1 MIRAVLLCLSCVAFS
16 NMAQVRSDS
25 DKNAL
30 PEIGVVAS
38 SAISIDKEKLI
49 GEVIMRQLQAQAPII
64 NDPLIEEYI
73 QDLGNRLVAQA
84 DNAKF
89 PFRFFPINSNS
100 INAFA
105 FYGGHIGIHTGLI
118 VAADNESE
126 LASVVAHEIAH
137 VTQRHIARSLEARQ
151 NASPLQVVSMLGG
164 ILLALAN
171 PEAGMAAISAGQAAG
186 QQAMINYTRSNEK
199 EADRVG
205 IEILARAGFEPQAS
219 ASFFGKLAAQFRY
232 VSKPPA
238 FLMTHPLPESRV
250 ADMKA
255 RVANYAAVRRPDSL
269 AFQLVKA
276 RIQARYSLDSKQRI
290 EYFRD
295 RLNKARSEVETKS
308 NQYGLAL
315 SLLAE
320 EEYAEAASLIEN
332 LMQQDNENL
341 FYIDTFTDIA
351 LATGQQQEAITR
363 LSALLKTQPR
373 NRVLALNLANAL
385 IQNKEYDRAVSHLKD
400 YLLVNPDHLLSY
412 QLLTDAYGESGQLL
426 EMHQARAE
434 VYALNS
440 AYARAVDELK
450 TAYNFTENSVIEKQR
465 ILARI
470 EQMREAENR
479 LKKL

>member
-1 MIRAVLLCLSCVAFS
+1 M
-16 NMAQVRSDS
+16 RSDS
-25 DKNAL
+25 DKNTL

-38 SAISIDKEKLI
+38 SAISIDKEILI
-49 GEVIMRQLQAQAPII
+49 GEVLMRQLQARAPII

-84 DNAKF
+84 ENAKF
-89 PFRFFPINSNS
+89 PFRFFPINSND

-105 FYGGHIGIHTGLI
+105 FYGGHIGVHSGLI
-118 VAADNESE
+118 VAADSESE
-126 LASVVAHEIAH
+126 LASVVAHEVAH
-137 VTQRHIARSLEARQ
+137 VTQRHIARSMEARQ

-186 QQAMINYTRSNEK
+186 QQAIINYTRSNEK

-205 IEILARAGFEPQAS
+205 IEILAQAGFEPQAS
-219 ASFFGKLAAQFRY
+219 ASFFSKLAAEYRY

-238 FLMTHPLPESRV
+238 FLLTHPLPESRV

-255 RVANYAAVRRPDSL
+255 RVANYPAIRRPQSL

-276 RIQARYSLDSKQRI
+276 RLLARYSIETKQRVA
-290 EYFRD
+290 YFTD
-295 RLNKARSEVETKS
+295 RLNQARSEIDVKS
-308 NQYGLAL
+308 SQYGLAL
-315 SLLAE
+315 ALFGE
-320 EEYAEAASLIEN
+320 EEYARASTIINEL
-332 LMQQDNENL
+332 LAQDPENL
-341 FYIDTFTDIA
+341 FYIDTYTDIA
-351 LATGQQQEAITR
+351 LATGQPQNAIAR
-363 LSALLKTQPR
+363 LSELIKTQPR

-385 IQNKEYDRAVSHLKD
+385 IENKDYNRAVTYLKD
-400 YLLVNPDHLLSY
+400 YLLVNPNHLLSY
-412 QLLTDAYGESGQLL
+412 QLLTDAYGKSGRLM

-440 AYARAVDELK
+440 AYSRAVDELK
-450 TAYNFTENSVIEKQR
+450 TAYNFTHNSVLEKQR

-470 EQMREAENR
+470 EQMREAETR

>member
-1 MIRAVLLCLSCVAFS
+1 M
-16 NMAQVRSDS
+16 
-25 DKNAL
+25 
-30 PEIGVVAS
+30 VAS

-49 GEVIMRQLQAQAPII
+49 GEVLMRQLRAQAPII

-89 PFRFFPINSNS
+89 PFRFFPINNDA

-105 FYGGHIGIHTGLI
+105 FYGGHIGVHTGLL
-118 VAADNESE
+118 VKADSESE

-137 VTQRHIARSLEARQ
+137 VTQRHIARSMEARQ

-219 ASFFGKLAAQFRY
+219 ASFFGKLAAQYRY

-255 RVANYAAVRRPDSL
+255 RVGNYPAARRPESL

-276 RIQARYSLDSKQRI
+276 RILARYSLDSKQRLVH
-290 EYFRD
+290 FRD
-295 RLNKARSEVETKS
+295 RLENARTEIEVKS
-308 NQYGLAL
+308 SQYGLAL
-315 SLLAE
+315 ALLADE
-320 EEYAEAASLIEN
+320 QYVEANGIIAKLLQE
-332 LMQQDNENL
+332 DEENL
-341 FYIDTFTDIA
+341 FYIDTFTDIS
-351 LATGQQQEAITR
+351 LATGQNEQAISR
-363 LSALLKTQPR
+363 LSSLLKTQPR

-385 IQNKEYDRAVSHLKD
+385 IQNKEYNRAVSHLKD

-412 QLLTDAYGESGQLL
+412 QLLTEAYGESGQKM

-440 AYARAVDELK
+440 AYTRAVDELK
-450 TAYNFTENSVIEKQR
+450 TAYNFTQNSVIEKQR

-470 EQMREAENR
+470 EQMREAETR
-479 LKKL
+479 LNKL

>member
-1 MIRAVLLCLSCVAFS
+1 
-16 NMAQVRSDS
+16 MAQVRSDS
-25 DKNAL
+25 DRNTL

-38 SAISIDKEKLI
+38 SAISIDKEMLI
-49 GEVIMRQLQAQAPII
+49 GEVIMRQLRAQAPII

-105 FYGGHIGIHTGLI
+105 FYGGHIGVHTGLI
-118 VAADNESE
+118 VTADNESE

-255 RVANYAAVRRPDSL
+255 RVANYATINRPDSL

-276 RIQARYSLDSKQRI
+276 RIQARYSLDSKQRVR
-290 EYFRD
+290 YFRD
-295 RLNKARSEVETKS
+295 WLSNASTEVEIKS
-308 NQYGLAL
+308 SQYGLAL

-332 LMQQDNENL
+332 LMQQDSENL
-341 FYIDTFTDIA
+341 FYVDTFTDIA
-351 LATGQQQEAITR
+351 LATGQHERAIKR
-363 LSALLKTQPR
+363 LSALLKLQPR
-373 NRVLALNLANAL
+373 NRVLVLNLANAL
-385 IQNKEYDRAVSHLKD
+385 IQNKEYGRAVSHLKD
-400 YLLVNPDHLLSY
+400 YLLVNPNHLLSY
-412 QLLTDAYGESGQLL
+412 QMLTDAYGESGQRL

-440 AYARAVDELK
+440 AYTRAVDELK
-450 TAYNFTENSVIEKQR
+450 TAYNFTENSVIDKQR